1 MFSKDDMITLKEL
14 HGHLLGQ
21 GEPID
26 GTCGIV
32 HPWLRGG
39 AQQYTHRTVRVYLN
53 EEEVPKEH
61 DTRGE
66 STFITVASLDSKY
79 HQVVIKMYE
88 IFEKKCNKKVRHGLD
103 FMMQDGSNANVYDQV
118 AHQDYDRP
126 FLNALLHVDG
136 PGAFY

>member
-1 MFSKDDMITLKEL
+1 MPATLWTASYSMFASRCQLPYAKIASYLASYL
-14 HGHLLGQ
+14 ANCFLG
-21 GEPID
+21 
-26 GTCGIV
+26 
-32 HPWLRGG
+32 L
-39 AQQYTHRTVRVYLN
+39 
-53 EEEVPKEH
+53 PKEH